1 MNNTKKSNALNV
13 IVIGGGIGGLF
24 ASWKLSQ
31 HGYKITIIER
41 AKFLG
46 GLSASIKKNNCF
58 IDIGPHYVTLD
69 KTSTIFDDINLLLN
83 EDNLIEL
90 SSIKKSYKSFFQNQI
105 LDAPPRLSKILKN
118 NKNLLVRSLIKDA
131 FQKTKNSTEEN
142 SSEQYLISLYGPDL
156 YESYCKP
163 ILYQYYGEI
172 PPINIIK
179 NSFEPITI
187 KRTLNYLTKNQKVVE
202 TDESESVDNGF
213 DCYFKNGMG
222 TIIDSLQD
230 EILNSGGKIILD
242 ANIESIDHGKP
253 KLLTYTKNNEIF
265 QESSDIILYSVP
277 LKNTIKWFKDVPEEL
292 RQQSVPTKLRNG
304 ILVFLLVDIP
314 KLFDG
319 WVLDIYDLSIPFSR
333 ITQQTFLSSEVAP
346 KNKSLLCF
354 EMRSK
359 LNESNWS
366 FDKNYFF
373 ELAKSNLQKIFQL
386 ENIQIDELEVLKLKN
401 LYRRKYDP
409 IKSFDGEI
417 GKYINSFSNE
427 FALGTIVFDTGD
439 NPSRISSLEVVQAN
453 KIKNYG
459 GFYNSLIKS
468 KEIIEKILSSNS

>member
-1 MNNTKKSNALNV
+1 MKNIKKSNELDV
-13 IVIGGGIGGLF
+13 TVIGGGIGGLF
-24 ASWKLSQ
+24 AAWKLSQ
-31 HGYKITIIER
+31 HGYKTTIIER

-69 KTSTIFDDINLLLN
+69 KTSTIFDDIHLLLN
-83 EDNLIEL
+83 KDSIIEL

-105 LDAPPRLSKILKN
+105 LDTPPRLSNILKN
-118 NKNLLVRSLIKDA
+118 NKNSFVRSLIKDV
-131 FQKTKNSTEEN
+131 FQKTKNSTEQN
-142 SSEQYLISLYGPDL
+142 SSEEYLISLYGSDI

-163 ILYQYYGEI
+163 ILHQYYGEI
-172 PPINIIK
+172 PPVNIIK

-187 KRTLNYLTKNQKVVE
+187 KKTLNYLTKNQKVVE
-202 TDESESVDNGF
+202 TDGFEPVDNGF
-213 DCYFKNGMG
+213 VCYFKNGMG

-242 ANIESIDHGKP
+242 ANVESIDHGKP
-253 KLLTYTKNNEIF
+253 KLITYTKNNEIF

-277 LKNTIKWFKDVPEEL
+277 LKNTIKWFKDTPDKL

-304 ILVFLLVDIP
+304 ILVFLLVDIS

-319 WVLDIYDLSIPFSR
+319 WVLDIYDLSIPFFR
-333 ITQQTFLSSEVAP
+333 ITQQTFLSSGVAP

-354 EMRSK
+354 EMRS
-359 LNESNWS
+359 NPNDDIWS
-366 FDKNYFF
+366 FDDHYFF
-373 ELAKSNLQKIFQL
+373 ELAKNNLQKIFQL

-409 IKSFDGEI
+409 IKSFDKEI
-417 GKYINSFSNE
+417 VKYIHSFSNE
-427 FALGTIVFDTGD
+427 FALGTTVFDTGD
-439 NPSRISSLEVVQAN
+439 NPSRVSSLEVAETN
-453 KIKNYG
+453 KTKNYG
-459 GFYNSLIKS
+459 GFYNSLTKS
-468 KEIIEKILSSNS
+468 KEIIEKILLNNS